1 MESLLTD
8 SGRFLLGQGLLGA
21 LVLVLG
27 IVVFLLYRELRQ
39 SDQKRF
45 EELEKIIAA
54 REMTAG
60 ALNTNSLAL
69 EANNRAIDLRTKATE
84 EMAREVAELRRVI
97 EAAIQQGSF
106 NDERLREKFDG
117 LLKRIEDYLLARKT
131 P

>member
-84 EMAREVAELRRVI
+84 EMARGVAELRRVI